1 MCYMLS
7 MEFRKIDY
15 KNGVLLKKIT
25 FHIDKVAFYHCLLCY
40 AFKWKLLKAFKK
52 NEINLDT
59 EINRL

>member
-1 MCYMLS
+1 MLS

-25 FHIDKVAFYHCLLCY
+25 FHIDKVAFYHVLLCY
-40 AFKWKLLKAFKK
+40 AFKWKRLKAFKK